1 MARAIPW
8 EQQIGRRL
16 RLRDLFVFFTVVEY
30 GSMARAGAKLGVSPS
45 SSISETI
52 AALEHALGVV
62 GCSIA
67 ARRVSLPL
75 PMAKPCW
82 GAAGPPS
89 TSCGRASGTS
99 STSPI
104 PAPAS

>member
-1 MARAIPW
+1 MVRAIPW

-30 GSMARAGAKLGVSPS
+30 GSMGRAGAKLGVSTP
-45 SSISETI
+45 SISEAI
-52 AALEHALGVV
+52 ATLEHALGVRLLDRSPKGV
-62 GCSIA
+62 VA
-67 ARRVSLPL
+67 TL
-75 PMAKPCW
+75 MAKPCW
-82 GAAGPPS
+82 RAAGLPS

-99 STSPI
+99 STLPI